1 MPKPWVHRGTTGWS
15 TRDEARQGVLL
26 LESRPLPPQHD
37 RPQGSLGTGNGTQ
50 RVVTTATPKKRSRP
64 VRLGPQAARAT
75 GGSGQGLFCRIIL
88 HTHSDTQVLLLN
100 LFETCFP

>member
-1 MPKPWVHRGTTGWS
+1 MPKPRVHRGTTGWS

-50 RVVTTATPKKRSRP
+50 RVVTMATPKKRDPS
-64 VRLGPQAARAT
+64 LCGSARAT

-88 HTHSDTQVLLLN
+88 HTHSDTRVLLLN